1 MKLTKKAAALLLAAS
16 LAVSVCAMPV
26 FAGEPAKPS
35 IEKGDTDTD
44 KKSASEVVYN
54 VTGGYKWS
62 IPATINF
69 GSNAKI
75 KDTKEGNERVVN
87 ATEDANKASE
97 EATDTKNGTAPAIH
111 VSSNVIK
118 YGQTLKISISDASAN
133 SYFESGTN
141 KGFFITSGGEA
152 DKGQKLYYTIE
163 KPATTEGGAATPV
176 TALETSILEVKAGTP
191 TGKQDLTFTLNT
203 ANGGTA
209 EMEGNYTGKLSFTAE
224 LTGTAN
230 GSNT

>member
-1 MKLTKKAAALLLAAS
+1 MTKKAAALLLAAS
-16 LAVSVCAMPV
+16 LAVSVCATPV
-26 FAGEPAKPS
+26 FAADPS
-35 IEKGDTDTD
+35 IEKDNEATD
-44 KKSASEVVYN
+44 KPESEVVYN

-87 ATEDANKASE
+87 ANQDANIAST
-97 EATDTKNGTAPAIH
+97 EADDTKNGTAPAIH

-118 YGQTLKISISDASAN
+118 YGQTLQISITNDNTVN
-133 SYFESGTN
+133 SYFETGVN
-141 KGFFITSGGEA
+141 KGFFITSGTDA
-152 DKGQKLYYTIE
+152 TKGQKLYYTIE
-163 KPATTEGGAATPV
+163 KPATAAGGTATPV
-176 TALETSILEVKAGTP
+176 TALGTSILEVKAGTP
-191 TGKQDLTFTLNT
+191 TGKQELTFTLNT

-209 EMEGNYTGKLSFTAE
+209 EMEGNYKGTLSFTAE

>member
-1 MKLTKKAAALLLAAS
+1 MTKKAASLLLAAS
-16 LAVSVCAMPV
+16 LAVSVCATPV
-26 FAGEPAKPS
+26 FAADAS

-87 ATEDANKASE
+87 ADQDANKAST
-97 EATDTKNGTAPAIH
+97 EADDTKNGTAPAIH

-118 YGQTLKISISDASAN
+118 YGQTLKIAISDATAN
-133 SYFESGTN
+133 TYFETG
-141 KGFFITSGGEA
+141 KGFFITSGTDA
-152 DKGQKLYYTIE
+152 TTGQKLYYTIE
-163 KPATTEGGAATPV
+163 KPATAAGGTATPV
-176 TALETSILEVKAGTP
+176 AALGDSILEVEAGTP

-209 EMEGNYTGKLSFTAE
+209 EKAGTYTGTLSFTAE

>member
-1 MKLTKKAAALLLAAS
+1 MTKKAAALLLAAS
-16 LAVSVCAMPV
+16 LAVSVCATPV
-26 FAGEPAKPS
+26 FAADAS
-35 IEKGDTDTD
+35 IEKGNTDSD

-87 ATEDANKASE
+87 ANQDANIASE
-97 EATDTKNGTAPAIH
+97 EATDSIQGKAPAIH

-133 SYFESGTN
+133 SYFETGTG
-141 KGFFITSGGEA
+141 KGFFITSGTDA
-152 DKGQKLYYTIE
+152 TKGQKLYYTIE
-163 KPATTEGGAATPV
+163 KPATATGETATPV
-176 TALETSILEVKAGTP
+176 TALGDSILEVKAGTP
-191 TGKQDLTFTLNT
+191 TGKQELTFTLNT

-209 EMEGNYTGKLSFTAE
+209 EMEGNYKGTLSFTAALIGE
-224 LTGTAN
+224 AN
-230 GSNT
+230 GSNTGA

>member
-1 MKLTKKAAALLLAAS
+1 MTKKAAALLLAAS
-16 LAVSVCAMPV
+16 LAISVCAMPV
-26 FAGEPAKPS
+26 LAADPS
-35 IEKGDTDTD
+35 IEKDQDDTA
-44 KKSASEVVYN
+44 KPESEVVYN

-69 GSNAKI
+69 GSDAKI
-75 KDTKEGNERVVN
+75 QENKNGNTRVVN

-133 SYFESGTN
+133 SYFEEGAN
-141 KGFFITSGGEA
+141 KGFFITSGGKA
-152 DKGQKLYYTIE
+152 DKGQKLYYTIQ
-163 KPATTEGGAATPV
+163 KTVTGGTATPV

-209 EMEGNYTGKLSFTAE
+209 EMEGNYKGTLSFTAE
-224 LTGTAN
+224 LIGEAD
-230 GSNT
+230 GSNTGT